1 MEADGQQRVGLSLL
15 AIRRNGLM
23 LDELTDDTVI
33 ELHDMLYVFGKPA
46 QVEHLVHEMQP
57 AEA

>member
-1 MEADGQQRVGLSLL
+1 MQQRFGLSLL

-23 LDELTDDTVI
+23 LDELTGDTII

-57 AEA
+57 TET